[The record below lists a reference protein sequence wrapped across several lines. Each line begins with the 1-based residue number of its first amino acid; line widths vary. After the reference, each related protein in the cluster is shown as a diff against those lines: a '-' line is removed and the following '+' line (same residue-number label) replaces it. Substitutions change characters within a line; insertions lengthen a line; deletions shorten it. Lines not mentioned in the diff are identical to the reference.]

1 MLKTL
6 SAPYVIPFTSQREL
20 PPCIY
25 SSFPCI
31 VCVCVYIY
39 IYIYIYIYTPNIYI
53 YTYVSI
59 SIIRHYVH
67 YFV

>member
-6 SAPYVIPFTSQREL
+6 SAPYVIPFPSQREL

-31 VCVCVYIY
+31 VCVCVCV
-39 IYIYIYIYTPNIYI
+39 YIYTPNIYI

-59 SIIRHYVH
+59 SIIGHYVH